1 MNTSSVS
8 LQILELL
15 LQSGYIARQKR
26 RLLLEVLTSADLSS
40 LLSMLWHL
48 VQLVFELV
56 SLDVQLHHVLLN
68 VQDLALLVLSLCKL
82 RV

>member
-15 LQSGYIARQKR
+15 LQSCYIARQKR

-68 VQDLALLVLSLCKL
+68 VQDLALLVLSLGKL